1 MAHEIMPTI
10 FYGSRVLKA
19 GISMSDTR
27 ILIVDDEEDL
37 RDVLSH
43 QLKGLGAKI
52 ELAENGRVALEKVAS
67 TWYDAILS
75 DISMPEMN
83 GLELLHGLRSLSL
96 EIPFVILTGFGDK
109 AKAVEAL
116 RLGAFD
122 FLEKPWE
129 PESLRRTMG
138 RAIELG
144 LRLRDLER
152 ELDEILAGFENVPE
166 ESREKVRKI
175 QKSLL
180 LMKLHKGLIGK
191 KTA

>member
-1 MAHEIMPTI
+1 VPTI
-10 FYGSRVLKA
+10 FYGFRVLKA

-43 QLKGLGAKI
+43 QLRGLGAKI

-83 GLELLHGLRSLSL
+83 GLELLHGLRSRSL

-166 ESREKVRKI
+166 ESREKIRKI